1 MSSPS
6 GNARAGRP
14 YLRFLLPPLIA
25 VLALAAPAL
34 FAIKP
39 MPPYSVYPC
48 DVSTTNCSGGDAIDD
63 LQVKVTERS
72 PRSTC
77 GQTDDYGNCYSDFQ
91 GGSCPGSSQWCMSG
105 LGPQL
110 LGVTHT
116 AASAGHIQLDVE
128 YDWPNNCPASI
139 RSTG

>member
-1 MSSPS
+1 
-6 GNARAGRP
+6 
-14 YLRFLLPPLIA
+14 
-25 VLALAAPAL
+25 
-34 FAIKP
+34 

-105 LGPQL
+105 LGVDFQH
-110 LGVTHT
+110 LGTPVFHDH
-116 AASAGHIQLDVE
+116 SPRGHAGV
-128 YDWPNNCPASI
+128 
-139 RSTG
+139 RV